1 MLIFLL
7 KIGKNIR
14 KKCNVEQLLQFNFCN
29 AVLLLLRRC
38 NSILRDFHA
47 ARCAKILSAL
57 EFKDDNKSLKNT
69 KKGEDSCLSKNRQQQ
84 QRCENEAES
93 ESLGLCTLLP
103 SFPWPLESLQLCFA
117 ICFLLGAPYTK
128 EVNERA
134 KNDDVGVV
142 HELMLLLEMMHLFSY
157 DST

>member
-1 MLIFLL
+1 MKILAFL
-7 KIGKNIR
+7 KI
-14 KKCNVEQLLQFNFCN
+14 
-29 AVLLLLRRC
+29 
-38 NSILRDFHA
+38 D
-47 ARCAKILSAL
+47 
-57 EFKDDNKSLKNT
+57 T
-69 KKGEDSCLSKNRQQQ
+69 KEQ

-117 ICFLLGAPYTK
+117 ICFLLGALTK

-134 KNDDVGVV
+134 KNDDVGVA
-142 HELMLLLEMMHLFSY
+142 HELMLLLLEMMHLFSY